1 MKKYEVTYTHVIER
15 EITAWVLAS
24 SEEEAIEKCQNGDF
38 IEDDE
43 EFAPEQGIETKN
55 YKATELEE
63 PMEYDE

>member
-15 EITAWVLAS
+15 EITALVEAN

-38 IEDDE
+38 IQDDE

-55 YKATELEE
+55 YRAVEVEE